1 MFTKS
6 SAIIAS
12 AEATFTR
19 KTLLLQKILEVVD
32 DAKVQGIIFG
42 SVVHKW
48 LSQIDYSTNDL
59 DILFPSIEAMTMF
72 QTMMGGEAPYKSD
85 DLYWARSYRTYS
97 YTFSEYITNKY
108 TDTANRLQYSSF
120 MMNYTMKS
128 TRDRIIVHGMVLNMS
143 KFSTTD
149 QQRLQKR
156 DIETASLL
164 SEKVLTKDFLCNMYM
179 SGNIYHKLKD
189 VTIVELN
196 TFTRTHKMD
205 KIICKYTF
213 RGVKFTLVDGSAM
226 VAPSKEQLTVA
237 KDEYRSKGLVVIPLS
252 RKDNDMAGKAP
263 SVANWS
269 ALSSAYNFTV
279 RGTTAN
285 IGILCGPASGIVCID
300 VDVKDR
306 GVEMFNK
313 MMQKYGYLTC
323 PTQRTGSGGYHFIF
337 KYNPTRMTNMMAKIK
352 CPKLHGASIG
362 VDMWIQQCQF
372 VAAPSVNYSTGKSYK
387 WTTPITTADAIPD
400 MPEWIYQLYE
410 LETIDDQGLII
421 GATVQPQETEPKP
434 TTIQE
439 PIADT
444 TVGMAV
450 PIVEAYEGFNDSEST
465 YRDCDIQSDHD
476 ESECTDEPIHHAY
489 DIHADRMNVDLA
501 YTFGYK
507 SMEFALQH
515 PEYAIAGLIVLLMFM
530 AMFGF
535 VLFLLLILAC
545 IYHKQLM
552 PIIMKQMRND

>member
-1 MFTKS
+1 MFTTS
-6 SAIIAS
+6 STIIAS
-12 AEATFTR
+12 AEATFTH
-19 KTLLLQKILEVVD
+19 KTTLLKKILEVVD

-48 LSQIDYSTNDL
+48 LSQIDYPTNDL
-59 DILFPSIEAMTMF
+59 DILFPSIEAMVMF
-72 QTMMGGEAPYKSD
+72 RTMMSGEYPYNSD
-85 DLYWARSYRTYS
+85 DLYWATLMRGYS
-97 YTFSEYITNKY
+97 YTFSEYIANTY
-108 TDTANRLQYSSF
+108 TATSNRMQHSSF

-128 TRDRIIVHGMVLNMS
+128 TRDRIMVHGMVLNMS
-143 KFSTTD
+143 KFSTID
-149 QQRLQKR
+149 QQRLQSR
-156 DIETASLL
+156 NIDTASLL
-164 SEKVLTKDFLCNMYM
+164 SEKLLTQDFLCNMYM
-179 SGNIYHKLKD
+179 SGNIYHKLND
-189 VTIVELN
+189 VMNVELN

-226 VAPSKEQLTVA
+226 VAPSKEQLTAA
-237 KDEYRSKGLVVIPLS
+237 KDDYRSKGLVVIPLS
-252 RKDNDMAGKAP
+252 RKDVDMAGKAP
-263 SVANWS
+263 SVANWT
-269 ALSSAYNFTV
+269 ALSTAYNFLV
-279 RGTTAN
+279 RGSTAN

-313 MMQKYGYLTC
+313 MMRLYGYLTC
-323 PTQRTGSGGYHFIF
+323 PTQRTGSGGYHYIF

-352 CPKLHGASIG
+352 CPKLNGASIG

-372 VAAPSVNYSTGKSYK
+372 VAAPSVNYSTGKPYK

-410 LETIDDQGLII
+410 LETIDEQGLII
-421 GATVQPQETEPKP
+421 GATVQPQVVETVQEIEPKP

-439 PIADT
+439 PTTDT

-450 PIVEAYEGFNDSEST
+450 PIVEAYEGFSESEST

-476 ESECTDEPIHHAY
+476 ECESESEC
-489 DIHADRMNVDLA
+489 ADRMNTGLA

-515 PEYAIAGLIVLLMFM
+515 PEYAIASLIVLLMFM

-535 VLFLLLILAC
+535 VLFLLLVLAC

-552 PIIMKQMRND
+552 PIIMKQMRKD